1 MSEIIADLPRVSAS
15 PNGLYVTKKL
25 LSLTVKTEYEEY
37 RGRVVEAMEKSAIEM
52 AQNPYGNYALQ
63 IVLDA
68 YPPAAAM
75 GIVEAVRGKVVNL
88 SLTKYSSNVIERCIE
103 KADETRKEAI
113 IRELMDSENLFGIMR
128 NRFGSYVVQKALA
141 FAKPTL
147 RAEFKEKLQSIIP
160 SANRKVKTEV
170 LKGNDIA
177 PAFDFQYQ

>member
-1 MSEIIADLPRVSAS
+1 MSEIIADLPRASAN

-25 LSLTVKTEYEEY
+25 LSLTVKAEYEEY
-37 RGRVVEAMEKSAIEM
+37 RARVVEAMGKSAIEM
-52 AQNPYGNYALQ
+52 AQSPYGNYALQ

-75 GIVEAVRGKVVNL
+75 PIIEAIKGKVVNL

-103 KADETRKEAI
+103 KADEGLKEAI
-113 IRELMDSENLFGIMR
+113 IRELMESENLFGIMR

-160 SANRKVKTEV
+160 SANKKVKTGP
-170 LKGNDIA
+170 LKGNDTA
-177 PAFDFQYQ
+177 SALDFQYQ